1 MPNDSNTAMQ
11 LFHLLLKLGR
21 ELRETIKDTIDIVGE
36 IVKTTRTEAKEI
48 MDNRKE
54 TKLQKEANKGG
65 EIAID
70 KLQKNH
76 KEVVSEV
83 IQPENLNSFKK
94 FAKEFNL
101 QYATSKEDDG
111 KVKVHFGTDHQDR
124 FNTTVDS
131 LARSINFKQQNAL
144 NEVKAELNTVN
155 AERTVSKDDN
165 PKEVNSNVKAI
176 NPKEINP
183 KELSNNELIAAI
195 KDLNEQIKGL
205 NNKIEK
211 LEAKIQDL
219 EGKNNSLQKENIAL
233 KRENKDLSNKDLSK
247 ENVRFIDRPDT
258 KTLTNLDDLVKSATN
273 KASKQNEA
281 LKENKLELGMH
292 GKKLSME
299 R

>member
-11 LFHLLLKLGR
+11 LFNLMLKLGR
-21 ELRETIKDTIDIVGE
+21 EIRDTIKDTVDIIGE
-36 IVKTTRTEAKEI
+36 IVNATKNEGKEI
-48 MDNRKE
+48 MNNRKE
-54 TKLQKEANKGG
+54 AKLQKEANKGG
-65 EIAID
+65 EVAID

-83 IQPENLNSFKK
+83 IQPENLDTFKK

-101 QYATSKEDDG
+101 QYSTSKEDDG
-111 KVKVHFGTDHQDR
+111 KVKILYGTDHQDR

-131 LARSINFKQQNAL
+131 LARSINFKQ
-144 NEVKAELNTVN
+144 NEVKTELNTVK
-155 AERTVSKDDN
+155 AEMTISKDDN
-165 PKEVNSNVKAI
+165 IKAI

-195 KDLNEQIKGL
+195 KDLREEIKGL
-205 NNKIEK
+205 NNRIEK
-211 LEAKIQDL
+211 LEEKIADL
-219 EGKNNSLQKENIAL
+219 EGKNKSLERENTAL
-233 KRENKDLSNKDLSK
+233 KRENKDLSK
-247 ENVRFIDRPDT
+247 ENIRFIDTPTT
-258 KTLTNLDDLVKSATN
+258 KTVNNLEDLIKGATDRS
-273 KASKQNEA
+273 SKQNEA

>member
-1 MPNDSNTAMQ
+1 MGNGLKAIALCSLKNTP
-11 LFHLLLKLGR
+11 
-21 ELRETIKDTIDIVGE
+21 
-36 IVKTTRTEAKEI
+36 
-48 MDNRKE
+48 
-54 TKLQKEANKGG
+54 
-65 EIAID
+65 
-70 KLQKNH
+70 
-76 KEVVSEV
+76 EV

-101 QYATSKEDDG
+101 QYSTSKEDDG
-111 KVKVHFGTDHQDR
+111 KIKVHFGTDHQDR

-131 LARSINFKQQNAL
+131 LARSINFKQ

-155 AERTVSKDDN
+155 AERTISKDD
-165 PKEVNSNVKAI
+165 NVKAI

-211 LEAKIQDL
+211 LEEKIQDL
-219 EGKNNSLQKENIAL
+219 EGKNKALENQNIAL
-233 KRENKDLSNKDLSK
+233 KRENKDLSK
-247 ENVRFIDRPDT
+247 ENIKFIDRPDS
-258 KTLTNLDDLVKSATN
+258 KTVNNLDDLIKGATDRS
-273 KASKQNEA
+273 SKHNET

>member
-1 MPNDSNTAMQ
+1 MDDARTAIEILRMFSRIAENFIKGTLQ
-11 LFHLLLKLGR
+11 LATESVKQVGEGTR
-21 ELRETIKDTIDIVGE
+21 ELV
-36 IVKTTRTEAKEI
+36 AQ
-48 MDNRKE
+48 NKE

-65 EIAID
+65 EIAIN

-101 QYATSKEDDG
+101 QYSTSKEDDG
-111 KVKVHFGTDHQDR
+111 KIKVHFGTDHQDR

-131 LARSINFKQQNAL
+131 LARSINFKQQNAV
-144 NEVKAELNTVN
+144 NEVKTELKTVN
-155 AERTVSKDDN
+155 AEMTISKDD
-165 PKEVNSNVKAI
+165 NVKAI

-195 KDLNEQIKGL
+195 KDLKEEIKGL

-211 LEAKIQDL
+211 LEEKITDL
-219 EGKNNSLQKENIAL
+219 EGKNKSLERENIAL
-233 KRENKDLSNKDLSK
+233 KRENKDLSK
-247 ENVRFIDRPDT
+247 ENIRFIDRPDT
-258 KTLTNLDDLVKSATN
+258 KTVSNLDDLIKSATDRS
-273 KASKQNEA
+273 SKHNEA
-281 LKENKLELGMH
+281 AKENKLELGMH
-292 GKKLSME
+292 NKKLSME

>member
-11 LFHLLLKLGR
+11 LFHLMLKLGR

-36 IVKTTRTEAKEI
+36 IVKATGTEAKEV
-48 MDNRKE
+48 MNNRKE
-54 TKLQKEANKGG
+54 AKLQKEANKGG
-65 EIAID
+65 EVAID

-131 LARSINFKQQNAL
+131 LARSINFKQ
-144 NEVKAELNTVN
+144 NEVKAELNTVA
-155 AERTVSKDDN
+155 AERTISVDDN
-165 PKEVNSNVKAI
+165 VKEI

-183 KELSNNELIAAI
+183 KEVSNNELIAAI

-211 LEAKIQDL
+211 MEEKITDL
-219 EGKNNSLQKENIAL
+219 EGKNKALERENVAL
-233 KRENKDLSNKDLSK
+233 KRENKDLSK
-247 ENVRFIDRPDT
+247 ENIRYIDRPDT
-258 KTLTNLDDLVKSATN
+258 KTLTNLDDLVKSATDRS
-273 KASKQNEA
+273 SKHNEA

>member
-1 MPNDSNTAMQ
+1 MPNDSSTAMQ
-11 LFHLLLKLGR
+11 FFHLMLKLAR
-21 ELRETIKDTIDIVGE
+21 EIRDTIKDTIDTVGE
-36 IVKTTRTEAKEI
+36 IVKATGTEAKEV
-48 MDNRKE
+48 MNNRNE
-54 TKLQKEANKGG
+54 AKLQKEANKGG
-65 EIAID
+65 EVGLN

-131 LARSINFKQQNAL
+131 LARSINFKQ
-144 NEVKAELNTVN
+144 NEVKAELNTVA
-155 AERTVSKDDN
+155 AERTISVDDN
-165 PKEVNSNVKAI
+165 VKEI

-211 LEAKIQDL
+211 LEEKIQDL
-219 EGKNNSLQKENIAL
+219 EGKNKALENQNIAL
-233 KRENKDLSNKDLSK
+233 KRENKDLSK
-247 ENVRFIDRPDT
+247 ENIKFIDRPDS
-258 KTLTNLDDLVKSATN
+258 KTVNNLDDLIKGATDRS
-273 KASKQNEA
+273 SKHNEA

>member
-11 LFHLLLKLGR
+11 LFNLMLKLGR
-21 ELRETIKDTIDIVGE
+21 ELRDTIKDTIDIVGE
-36 IVKTTRTEAKEI
+36 IVKATRNEGKEI
-48 MDNRKE
+48 LNNRKE
-54 TKLQKEANKGG
+54 AKLQKEANKGG

-111 KVKVHFGTDHQDR
+111 KVKIHYGTDHQDR

-131 LARSINFKQQNAL
+131 LARSINFKQQNAV
-144 NEVKAELNTVN
+144 NEVKAELNTVK
-155 AERTVSKDDN
+155 AEMTISKDDN
-165 PKEVNSNVKAI
+165 VKTI

-183 KELSNNELIAAI
+183 KELSDKELIAAI
-195 KDLNEQIKGL
+195 KDLREEIKGL
-205 NNKIEK
+205 NSKIEK
-211 LEAKIQDL
+211 LEEKIQDL
-219 EGKNNSLQKENIAL
+219 EGKNKALENQNIAL
-233 KRENKDLSNKDLSK
+233 KRENKELSK
-247 ENVRFIDRPDT
+247 DNIRFIDRPDS
-258 KTLTNLDDLVKSATN
+258 KTVSNLDSLIKGATDRSN
-273 KASKQNEA
+273 KNNEA

-292 GKKLSME
+292 NKKLSME